1 MVKFTASGGFRR
13 GLLDGAHPSA
23 FFVCASVALGILGSS
38 PQASAAI
45 QKARFDAFRPE
56 DGDVLNFV
64 IHYDDSTLTS
74 SAVGSLC
81 GPDPSAPNLPAPP
94 PINLSSPVGCYVQNT
109 SNGYLSGPVSP
120 AFQGYQIV
128 DISGTYYDKIE
139 DETFNVR
146 GFYSGASF
154 EGGVA
159 PTIPHYASDNL
170 FDPNSLLNA
179 ISSGGFVVATDNP
192 DYQYQLFLDKAT
204 GEYAGC
210 GSGPCRRVI
219 RTVPG
224 PLPVLGALA
233 AFGFSRK
240 VRRRSQLHQVSR
252 AQ

>member
-13 GLLDGAHPSA
+13 GLLGGARPSA
-23 FFVCASVALGILGSS
+23 LFVGASVALGILGSS

-45 QKARFDAFRPE
+45 QKARFDGFRPD

-64 IHYDDSTLTS
+64 IHYDDSALIT
-74 SAVGSLC
+74 SAVGPLC
-81 GPDPSAPNLPAPP
+81 GPDPTAPTLPPL

-120 AFQGYQIV
+120 GFQGYKIV
-128 DISGTYYDKIE
+128 DITGTYYDKIE
-139 DETFNVR
+139 NETFNVR

-154 EGGVA
+154 EGGVD

-179 ISSGGFVVATDNP
+179 ISSGGLVVATDNS

-219 RTVPG
+219 RMVPG
-224 PLPVLGALA
+224 PLPVLGAFA

-240 VRRRSQLHQVSR
+240 VRRRSQLRQVSC